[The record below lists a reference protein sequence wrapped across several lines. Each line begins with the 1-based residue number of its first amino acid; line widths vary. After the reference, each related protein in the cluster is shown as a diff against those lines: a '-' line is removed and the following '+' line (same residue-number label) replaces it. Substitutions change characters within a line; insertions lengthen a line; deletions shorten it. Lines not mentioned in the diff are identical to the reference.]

1 MSGARFRMGRLD
13 HVHIRVPNREE
24 AARWYT
30 KHLGFEP
37 VQRFDFWASGFQG
50 GPLQMSADGG
60 RTMLALFE
68 ASERHPMI
76 PHKEGIAFSVDAD
89 GFMAFA
95 RSLSG
100 EIANPSGR
108 PLEVRDVVDFDMCWA
123 FNLSDPWGNVYEL
136 NCYEYDRI
144 RIDLIEAD
152 GIEPE
157 RYWPRELYTAHRR
170 R

>member
-1 MSGARFRMGRLD
+1 MGRLD

-24 AARWYT
+24 AARWYA

-37 VQRFDFWASGFQG
+37 VQRFDFWASGFQD

-60 RTMLALFE
+60 HTMLALFE
-68 ASERHPMI
+68 ASVRHPMI
-76 PHKEGIAFSVDAD
+76 PHKQGIAFSVDAD

-95 RSLSG
+95 HSLPG
-100 EIANPSGR
+100 EIASPSGR

-123 FNLSDPWGNVYEL
+123 FNVSDPWGNVYEL

-144 RIDLIEAD
+144 RTEFIEAD

-157 RYWPRELYTAHRR
+157 RYWPRELYTAYRR